1 MAYLINTRK
10 LDGLENVHVTRVED
24 THNVTQSFQY
34 TPYGITMN
42 GKLLIGRV
50 QLVSDVGGVL
60 IDHVG
65 DVGATSILD
74 INKYKYID
82 EEIKNMFITSD
93 GDLVLLTNPD
103 PLKANINTVYTL
115 PIAQLDKVYNFERS
129 DAISIL
135 RSSHHEYGRM
145 RWDITTH
152 MWGEASSFVNFL
164 SGDVDDQWK
173 SVHVVSSEVTLAGIF
188 ILPSAE
194 KVKRQKLI
202 RTKPRS
208 PYMDPDKKHITVED
222 LSNGEF
228 HTVEYN
234 EGKVC
239 VIARNLI
246 HLREHQALVI
256 VPFEHI
262 LHTGGAVSS
271 KYEII
276 GLLIDDA

>member
-10 LDGLENVHVTRVED
+10 LDDLENVRVTRIND
-24 THNVTQSFQY
+24 THNATQSFQY
-34 TPYGITMN
+34 TPYGVTMN
-42 GKLLIGRV
+42 GELLIGRV

-65 DVGATSILD
+65 DVEAISKLD

-93 GDLVLLTNPD
+93 DDLVLLTDPD
-103 PLKANINTVYTL
+103 PLKASISTVYTL
-115 PIAQLDKVYNFERS
+115 PIAQLDKVFNFVRS

-135 RSSHHEYGRM
+135 RSHHTHGRM
-145 RWDITTH
+145 SWEITTH
-152 MWGEASSFVNFL
+152 MWGKASSFVNFI
-164 SGDVDDQWK
+164 SGAVDDQWK
-173 SVHVVSSEVTLAGIF
+173 SVHAVSGEVTLAGVF
-188 ILPSAE
+188 ILPSVE
-194 KVKRQKLI
+194 KVRRQKLI

-208 PYMDPDKKHITVED
+208 LYIAPDKKHITVED
-222 LSNGEF
+222 LSSGEL

-234 EGKVC
+234 EGKVS
-239 VIARNLI
+239 VIARTPI
-246 HLREHQALVI
+246 YLREDQTLVI

-262 LHTGGAVSS
+262 LHTGGAVGS